1 MGRYRV
7 TVDGRRYY
15 VEVGDP
21 NARPVTAKVSG
32 STFSVDVEPSD
43 STDVPLGEPAPRT
56 AGIQQTAPPAGVPA
70 AAVAPGDSDRMVAPI
85 PGVVASIAIAAGQTV
100 ARGDELL
107 TLEAM
112 KMMNVIRSPRD
123 GRIDTVHVAQGSRV
137 AQGEP
142 LVSFVP

>member
-1 MGRYRV
+1 MSRYRV

-15 VEVGDP
+15 VEIDDP
-21 NARPVTAKVSG
+21 HARPVTATVSG
-32 STFSVDVEPSD
+32 TTFSVDVEPSD
-43 STDVPLGEPAPRT
+43 STDVPLDEPAPPVT
-56 AGIQQTAPPAGVPA
+56 GTPQTAPAGAPA
-70 AAVAPGDSDRMVAPI
+70 ATVAAADPDRMIAPI

-112 KMMNVIRSPRD
+112 KMMNVIRSPRE

-142 LVSFVP
+142 LISFVP

>member
-1 MGRYRV
+1 MSRYRV

-15 VEVGDP
+15 VDIDDP
-21 NARPVTAKVSG
+21 HARPVTATVAG
-32 STFSVDVEPSD
+32 TTFSVDVEPSD
-43 STDVPLGEPAPRT
+43 STDVPLGDAPPRT
-56 AGIQQTAPPAGVPA
+56 AGIRQAAPAEAPA
-70 AAVAPGDSDRMVAPI
+70 ATVASGDPDRMIAPI
-85 PGVVASIAIAAGQTV
+85 PGVVSSIAIAAGQTV

-142 LVSFVP
+142 LVSFEP

>member
-1 MGRYRV
+1 MSRYRV

-15 VEVGDP
+15 VEIEDP
-21 NARPVTAKVSG
+21 YASPVTATVSG
-32 STFSVDVEPSD
+32 TTFSVDVEPSD
-43 STDVPLGEPAPRT
+43 STDVPLSDPAPRA
-56 AGIQQTAPPAGVPA
+56 AGNRQTAPAGAPA
-70 AAVAPGDSDRMVAPI
+70 AAVAPGDPDRMIAPI

-100 ARGDELL
+100 TRGDELL

>member
-1 MGRYRV
+1 MSRYRV

-15 VEVGDP
+15 VEIDDP
-21 NARPVTAKVSG
+21 HASPVTATVSG
-32 STFSVDVEPSD
+32 TTFTVDVEPSD
-43 STDVPLGEPAPRT
+43 STDVPLGDPAPRP
-56 AGIQQTAPPAGVPA
+56 AESRPAVPAGAPA
-70 AAVAPGDSDRMVAPI
+70 ATAAQGDPDRMIAPI
-85 PGVVASIAIAAGQTV
+85 PGVVSSIAIAAGQTV

>member
-1 MGRYRV
+1 MSRYRV

-15 VEVGDP
+15 VEIDDP
-21 NARPVTAKVSG
+21 QARPVRATVSG
-32 STFSVDVEPSD
+32 ASYSVDVEPSD
-43 STDVPLGEPAPRT
+43 STDVPLSAPPPRT
-56 AGIQQTAPPAGVPA
+56 AGIRQTAAAGAPA
-70 AAVAPGDSDRMVAPI
+70 AAVAPGDPDRMIAPI
-85 PGVVASIAIAAGQTV
+85 PGVVASIAIAAGQAV

-112 KMMNVIRSPRD
+112 KMMNVIRSPRE

-142 LVSFVP
+142 LISFVP

>member
-1 MGRYRV
+1 MSRYRV

-15 VEVGDP
+15 VDIDDP
-21 NARPVTAKVSG
+21 HARPITAKLSG
-32 STFSVDVEPSD
+32 ATFSVDVEPSD
-43 STDVPLGEPAPRT
+43 STDVPLSAPGAR
-56 AGIQQTAPPAGVPA
+56 AGTRQTTPAGAPA
-70 AAVAPGDSDRMVAPI
+70 ANVAPGDPDRMIAPI
-85 PGVVASIAIAAGQTV
+85 PGVVASIAVAAGQTV
-100 ARGDELL
+100 ARGDDLI

-142 LVSFVP
+142 LISFVP

>member
-1 MGRYRV
+1 MSRYRV

-15 VEVGDP
+15 VEIDDP
-21 NARPVTAKVSG
+21 HASPVTATVSG
-32 STFSVDVEPSD
+32 TKFTVDVEPSD
-43 STDVPLGEPAPRT
+43 STDVPLADP
-56 AGIQQTAPPAGVPA
+56 APPAAESRPAAPA
-70 AAVAPGDSDRMVAPI
+70 AAPVAAAAQGDPDRMIAPI
-85 PGVVASIAIAAGQTV
+85 PGVVSSIAIAAGQTV

>member
-1 MGRYRV
+1 MSRYRV

-15 VEVGDP
+15 VEIDDP
-21 NARPVTAKVSG
+21 HASPITATVAG
-32 STFSVDVEPSD
+32 TTFSVDVEPSD
-43 STDVPLGEPAPRT
+43 STDVPLGDPAPRT
-56 AGIQQTAPPAGVPA
+56 AGIRRTAPAEAPA
-70 AAVAPGDSDRMVAPI
+70 ATVATGDPNRMIAPI

>member
-1 MGRYRV
+1 M
-7 TVDGRRYY
+7 
-15 VEVGDP
+15 
-21 NARPVTAKVSG
+21 VS
-32 STFSVDVEPSD
+32 
-43 STDVPLGEPAPRT
+43 
-56 AGIQQTAPPAGVPA
+56 
-70 AAVAPGDSDRMVAPI
+70 
-85 PGVVASIAIAAGQTV
+85 SIAVAAGQTV

-142 LVSFVP
+142 LVSFEP

>member
-1 MGRYRV
+1 MSRYRV

-15 VEVGDP
+15 VEIDDP
-21 NARPVTAKVSG
+21 HASPVTATVAG
-32 STFSVDVEPSD
+32 TTFTVDVEPSD
-43 STDVPLGEPAPRT
+43 STDVPLADP
-56 AGIQQTAPPAGVPA
+56 APPAAETRPAAPA
-70 AAVAPGDSDRMVAPI
+70 AAPVAAAAQGDPDRMIAPI
-85 PGVVASIAIAAGQTV
+85 PGVVSSIAIAAGQTV

>member
-1 MGRYRV
+1 MSRYRV

-15 VEVGDP
+15 VEIDDP
-21 NARPVTAKVSG
+21 LARPVTATVSG
-32 STFSVDVEPSD
+32 TTFSVDVEPSD
-43 STDVPLGEPAPRT
+43 STDVPLDKPAPRA
-56 AGIQQTAPPAGVPA
+56 AGTPQTNPAPT
-70 AAVAPGDSDRMVAPI
+70 VAPGDPDRMIAPI

-112 KMMNVIRSPRD
+112 KMMNVIRSPRE

-142 LVSFVP
+142 LISFVP

>member
-1 MGRYRV
+1 MSRYRV

-15 VEVGDP
+15 VDIDDP
-21 NARPVTAKVSG
+21 HARPVTATVSG
-32 STFSVDVEPSD
+32 TTFSVDVEPSD
-43 STDVPLGEPAPRT
+43 STDVPLGDAPARAAET
-56 AGIQQTAPPAGVPA
+56 RQAAPAEAPATT
-70 AAVAPGDSDRMVAPI
+70 VASGDPDRMIAPI
-85 PGVVASIAIAAGQTV
+85 PGVVSSIAVAAGQTV
-100 ARGDELL
+100 ARGDELI

-142 LVSFVP
+142 LVSFEP

>member
-1 MGRYRV
+1 MSRYRV

-15 VEVGDP
+15 VEIDDP
-21 NARPVTAKVSG
+21 HASPVTATVSG
-32 STFSVDVEPSD
+32 TTFTVDVEPSD
-43 STDVPLGEPAPRT
+43 STDVPLADP
-56 AGIQQTAPPAGVPA
+56 APPAAESRPA
-70 AAVAPGDSDRMVAPI
+70 APVAAAAQGDPDRMIAPI
-85 PGVVASIAIAAGQTV
+85 PGVVSSIAIAAGQTV

>member
-1 MGRYRV
+1 MSRYRV
-7 TVDGRRYY
+7 TVEGRRYY
-15 VEVGDP
+15 VDIDDP
-21 NARPVTAKVSG
+21 HARPVSATVSG
-32 STFSVDVEPSD
+32 TTFSVDVEPAD
-43 STDVPLGEPAPRT
+43 STDVPLGDAPPRA
-56 AGIQQTAPPAGVPA
+56 AGIRQAAPAEAPA
-70 AAVAPGDSDRMVAPI
+70 ATAASGDPDRMIAPI
-85 PGVVASIAIAAGQTV
+85 PGVVSSIAVAAGQTV

-142 LVSFVP
+142 LVSFEP

>member
-1 MGRYRV
+1 MSRYRV

-15 VEVGDP
+15 VEIDDP
-21 NARPVTAKVSG
+21 HARPVTATVSG
-32 STFSVDVEPSD
+32 TTFSVDVEPSD
-43 STDVPLGEPAPRT
+43 STDVPLDEPAPRA
-56 AGIQQTAPPAGVPA
+56 AGTPQAAPAGVPA
-70 AAVAPGDSDRMVAPI
+70 ATVAAADPDRMIAPI

-112 KMMNVIRSPRD
+112 KMMNVIRSPRE

-142 LVSFVP
+142 LISFVP

>member
-1 MGRYRV
+1 MSRYRV

-15 VEVGDP
+15 VEIDDP
-21 NARPVTAKVSG
+21 HARPVTATVSG

-43 STDVPLGEPAPRT
+43 STDVPLSDPAPR
-56 AGIQQTAPPAGVPA
+56 AGIRQTHSAGAPATTA
-70 AAVAPGDSDRMVAPI
+70 APGDPDRMIAPI
-85 PGVVASIAIAAGQTV
+85 PGVVAAIAIAAGQTV
-100 ARGDELL
+100 VRGDELI

-142 LVSFVP
+142 LISFVP

>member
-1 MGRYRV
+1 MSRYRV

-15 VEVGDP
+15 VEIDDP
-21 NARPVTAKVSG
+21 HASPVTATVSG
-32 STFSVDVEPSD
+32 TTFSVDVEPSD
-43 STDVPLGEPAPRT
+43 STDVPLGDPAPTT
-56 AGIQQTAPPAGVPA
+56 AGMPRKGPAEAPA
-70 AAVAPGDSDRMVAPI
+70 ATVASGDPDRMIAPI
-85 PGVVASIAIAAGQTV
+85 PGVVASITIAAGQTV

>member
-1 MGRYRV
+1 MSRYRV

-15 VEVGDP
+15 VEIDDP
-21 NARPVTAKVSG
+21 QARPVTARVSG
-32 STFSVDVEPSD
+32 ATFSVDVEPSD
-43 STDVPLGEPAPRT
+43 STEVPLSAPAPR
-56 AGIQQTAPPAGVPA
+56 AGIRQTASAGTPA
-70 AAVAPGDSDRMVAPI
+70 ATAAPGDPDRMIAPI

-100 ARGDELL
+100 ARGDELI

-142 LVSFVP
+142 LISFVP

>member
-1 MGRYRV
+1 MSRYRV

-15 VEVGDP
+15 VDIDDP
-21 NARPVTAKVSG
+21 HARPITAKLSG
-32 STFSVDVEPSD
+32 ATFSVDVEPSD
-43 STDVPLGEPAPRT
+43 STDVPLSAPAPRA
-56 AGIQQTAPPAGVPA
+56 AGIQQTIPAGAPA
-70 AAVAPGDSDRMVAPI
+70 AAASPGDPDRMFAPI
-85 PGVVASIAIAAGQTV
+85 PGVVASIAIAAGQSV
-100 ARGDELL
+100 ARGDELI

-142 LVSFVP
+142 LISFVP

>member
-1 MGRYRV
+1 MSRYRV

-15 VEVGDP
+15 VEIDDP
-21 NARPVTAKVSG
+21 YASPVTATVAG
-32 STFSVDVEPSD
+32 TTFSVDVEPSD
-43 STDVPLGEPAPRT
+43 STDVPLGDPAPRT
-56 AGIQQTAPPAGVPA
+56 AGVRQTAPAGAPA
-70 AAVAPGDSDRMVAPI
+70 ATGAQGDPDRMIAPI
-85 PGVVASIAIAAGQTV
+85 PGVVSSIAIAAGQTV

>member
-1 MGRYRV
+1 MSRYRV

-15 VEVGDP
+15 VDIDDP
-21 NARPVTAKVSG
+21 HARPVTATVSG
-32 STFSVDVEPSD
+32 TTFSVEVEPSD
-43 STDVPLGEPAPRT
+43 STDAPLGD
-56 AGIQQTAPPAGVPA
+56 APPRAEGMRQATPAESPA
-70 AAVAPGDSDRMVAPI
+70 ATVASGDADGMSAPI
-85 PGVVASIAIAAGQTV
+85 PGVVSSIAVAAGQTV

-142 LVSFVP
+142 LVSFEP

>member
-1 MGRYRV
+1 MGRYVV
-7 TVDGRRYY
+7 TVDGRRYS
-15 VEVGDP
+15 VEVDDP
-21 NARPVTAKVSG
+21 NARPVTATVSG

-43 STDVPLGEPAPRT
+43 STDVPPGEPAPRT

>member
-1 MGRYRV
+1 MSRYRV
-7 TVDGRRYY
+7 TIDGRRYY
-15 VEVGDP
+15 VEIDDP
-21 NARPVTAKVSG
+21 HARPVSATVAG
-32 STFSVDVEPSD
+32 TTFTVDVEPSD
-43 STDVPLGEPAPRT
+43 STDVPLGDPAPRA
-56 AGIQQTAPPAGVPA
+56 AGIRQAAPA
-70 AAVAPGDSDRMVAPI
+70 ATAAQGNPDRMIAPI

>member
-1 MGRYRV
+1 MSRYRV

-15 VEVGDP
+15 VEIDDP
-21 NARPVTAKVSG
+21 QARPVSATVSG
-32 STFSVDVEPSD
+32 ATYSVDVEPSD
-43 STDVPLGEPAPRT
+43 STDVPLSAPPPRA
-56 AGIQQTAPPAGVPA
+56 AGIRQSAPAGAPA
-70 AAVAPGDSDRMVAPI
+70 ATVAPGDPDRMIAPI

-142 LVSFVP
+142 LISFVP

>member
-7 TVDGRRYY
+7 TVGGRRYY
-15 VEVGDP
+15 VEVDDP
-21 NARPVTAKVSG
+21 NARPVTATVSG

-43 STDVPLGEPAPRT
+43 STDVPLSDPAPHT
-56 AGIQQTAPPAGVPA
+56 AGIQQAAPPAGVPA
-70 AAVAPGDSDRMVAPI
+70 KAVAPGDLDRMVAPI
-85 PGVVASIAIAAGQTV
+85 PGVVASISIAAGQPVT
-100 ARGDELL
+100 RGDELL

-112 KMMNVIRSPRD
+112 KMMNVIRSPRN